1 MQETRKLIPA
11 HSFNDDDVYVF
22 DVATL
27 RVVRQIPC
35 SQRRACEA
43 ALVGAVED
51 GQRAKRG
58 MFIKSLGLWR

>member
-1 MQETRKLIPA
+1 MQATRTPIPA
-11 HSFNDDDVYVF
+11 HVFNDDDVYVY

-27 RVVRQIPC
+27 RIVRQIPC

-51 GQRAKRG
+51 GQMAKRG
-58 MFIKSLGLWR
+58 MRAKFLGLWL